1 VPAGRGE
8 PPRRRVPRRDPAEPT
23 VLPLR
28 RHAGTD
34 GGRSPISDARRY
46 TPRGRT
52 VRDGGAG
59 RDPFRPALELLHGE
73 PDPVPAKPAAPRKAA
88 PRKAAP
94 RKAAPR
100 KAAPRTAPPQP
111 ARSAPARKPAPARKA
126 AGRPTVGKAAPTPPR
141 RRPVRKP
148 RRPLRLGEPAS
159 RLRVGTVVV
168 LVLFTIIAGRLVML
182 QLTDARQYALAGLR
196 DRLVTTTLF
205 APRGAIYDRDRNVL
219 AHSVE
224 ARYVF
229 ADPSLIKAEDVPR
242 IADALRGL
250 LGVSASELTRKLGT
264 KIRPNGS
271 KDEFE
276 YLARGVDIAVGNQV
290 MALNLP
296 GIGIGRD
303 ERRWAPGHDLAANL
317 LGFASSSGGAGDGLT
332 GRYGLEAG
340 FDDLL
345 AGTDGSRTFEVGQGL
360 QGAQIPTGYQDEKPA
375 HPGSSLQLTID
386 GSLQYKVQE
395 LLAKRMVAVNA
406 DFGSAVVLDV
416 RTGEV
421 LAQASY
427 PSYDVDA
434 PGSAGTAALLDANTQ
449 VVVDPGSVHKVITL
463 GAGLQSGTITADST
477 ITLPGPTIVK
487 GDQPYRDTTPLPA
500 GTRITLPGIL
510 AYSSNVGTISV
521 ASMMPAQTLYDF
533 QRQFGLGGPTHE
545 GIPGEAPGLVQ
556 PPANWSGS
564 SYGSIP
570 IGLGVSVTPLQMAA
584 VYATIANG
592 GVYVQPHL
600 VKATVS
606 PDGAV
611 HPAAAPVTRRV
622 LSEENAATLRQD
634 LEAVVTAKGATG
646 HSAAV
651 PQYRVAGKTGTGSLV
666 RDGRYA
672 PGEVASFIGMAP
684 VEAPRYLIAVFAHSP
699 GGEGGAVAAPAFKEM
714 MQFTLLHYGVP
725 PTGNP
730 IPTFT
735 LTR

>member
-1 VPAGRGE
+1 M
-8 PPRRRVPRRDPAEPT
+8 
-23 VLPLR
+23 LPLR
-28 RHAGTD
+28 RRTGTD
-34 GGRSPISDARRY
+34 NPLKRPERSGISEARRY

-52 VRDGGAG
+52 VREGGAG
-59 RDPFRPALELLHGE
+59 RDPFRPALELLHGQ
-73 PDPVPAKPAAPRKAA
+73 PDPAPPARKAPAPRRAPRQTVASRTATGQPGRKAATPARAAGPAVRRAGVPVRRKAA
-88 PRKAAP
+88 P
-94 RKAAPR
+94 
-100 KAAPRTAPPQP
+100 T
-111 ARSAPARKPAPARKA
+111 
-126 AGRPTVGKAAPTPPR
+126 PR

-148 RRPLRLGEPAS
+148 KPPVRLGEPAK

-168 LVLFTIIAGRLVML
+168 LVMFTIIAGRLVML

-205 APRGAIYDRDRNVL
+205 APRGTIYDRDHNVL

-229 ADPSLIKAEDVPR
+229 ADPSLIKADDVTR

-250 LGVSASELTRKLGT
+250 LGVPASELTRKLAT
-264 KIRPNGS
+264 KTRADGS

-276 YLARGVDIAVGNQV
+276 YLARGVDISVGNQV

-317 LGFASSSGGAGDGLT
+317 LGFASSSGGEGDGLT

-345 AGTDGSRTFEVGQGL
+345 SGTDGSRTFEVGQGL
-360 QGAQIPTGYQDEKPA
+360 QGAEIPTGYQEEKPP
-375 HPGSSLQLTID
+375 HPGSSLELTID
-386 GSLQYKVQE
+386 GSLQYQIQQ
-395 LLAKRMVAVNA
+395 LLAKRMAAANA

-416 RTGEV
+416 HTGEV

-427 PSYDVDA
+427 PNYDVDA
-434 PGSAGTAALLDANTQ
+434 PGSATPAALLDANTQ

-463 GAGLQSGTITADST
+463 GAGLQSGVIHADSA
-477 ITLPGPTIVK
+477 ITLPGSAIRK
-487 GDQPYRDTTPLPA
+487 GDTTYRDTTPLAA
-500 GTRITLPGIL
+500 GTKITLPGIL

-521 ASMMPAQTLYDF
+521 ASMMPAQTLYDY
-533 QRQFGLGGPTHE
+533 QRKFGLGSATDE
-545 GIPGEAPGLVQ
+545 GIPGESPGLVQ

-570 IGLGVSVTPLQMAA
+570 IGLGVSTTPLQMAG

-600 VKATVS
+600 VKATIS

-622 LSEENAATLRQD
+622 LSTENAATLRQD

-646 HSAAV
+646 HSAAI
-651 PQYRVAGKTGTGSLV
+651 PQYRVAGKTGTGMLV
-666 RDGRYA
+666 KDGQYA

-684 VEAPRYLIAVFAHSP
+684 MEDPRYLIAVFAHSP
-699 GGEGGAVAAPAFKEM
+699 GGEGGAVAAPAFKDM
-714 MQFTLLHYGVP
+714 MAFTLLHYGVP
-725 PTGNP
+725 PTGVP
-730 IPTFT
+730 VPSFT
-735 LTR
+735 LTQ